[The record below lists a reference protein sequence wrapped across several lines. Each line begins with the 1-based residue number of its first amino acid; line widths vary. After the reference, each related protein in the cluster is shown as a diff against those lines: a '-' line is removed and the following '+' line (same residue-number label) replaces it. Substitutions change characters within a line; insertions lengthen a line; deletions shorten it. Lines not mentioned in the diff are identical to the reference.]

1 MMKKFNDANMGVFVL
16 LSMCLSL
23 YSCNKDNDNFPKNY
37 VGFEETAKTVE
48 CESGKPE
55 SELQI
60 KIIATDKSKEDRTV
74 QLSMPPVP
82 TGQAEVMKL
91 TENKVTIKAGK
102 KSVTTTVKIYPNRM
116 ALKKQNFIISCTP
129 QWKEG
134 GISKLAILLKR
145 K

>member
-1 MMKKFNDANMGVFVL
+1 MMKKFNDANIGVFAL

-23 YSCNKDNDNFPKNY
+23 YSCNKDNDNFPKDY

-74 QLSMPPVP
+74 QLFIPPVP
-82 TGQAEVMKL
+82 AGQAEVMKL

-116 ALKKQNFIISCTP
+116 VLKKQNFIISCIP
-129 QWKEG
+129 QWKES
-134 GISKLAILLKR
+134 GISKLSILLKR

>member
-1 MMKKFNDANMGVFVL
+1 MMRIFNDLNIGAFVL

-37 VGFEETAKTVE
+37 VGFEKPTQTVE
-48 CESGKPE
+48 CERDKQE
-55 SELQI
+55 CELQI
-60 KIIATDKSKEDRTV
+60 KIFATDKSKKDRTV
-74 QLSMPPVP
+74 QLSIPPVP
-82 TGQAEVMKL
+82 SGRAEVMKL

-116 ALKKQNFIISCTP
+116 TLKKQNFIISCIP
-129 QWKEG
+129 QGKDT
-134 GISKLAILLKR
+134 GISKLSILLKQ